1 MLTTRRSRWNLVLGF
16 VFSSFVCTAIFAQ
29 NQPQADLAK
38 LNQSGYFINAN
49 QSSYQTNSVWVPYR
63 KLMDQ
68 SAVFDRIVSQ
78 LESIICGTTQ
88 NRSVL
93 LVGEPSDTWRYLY
106 ARLASKQNTPECTKT
121 AHVEVDISKIE
132 AGHSYVGEVDEY
144 WQESILAPADRKN
157 AVLYLSS
164 LNQLVGLGSHSND
177 DNGIE
182 AEYANNISSGRLRSV
197 AFMNKYE
204 YEFLARSKHAYVVN
218 AFAVTIKLDEMT
230 TQEINTLQQDYLR
243 IVAPGFSLIPKEQ
256 DYLNKTAKFYLPNF
270 LEPQRSITILKRL
283 IQANGGEG
291 AGQTEELDR
300 SVEVASD
307 LETIH
312 PYAPK
317 TKWERTILRP
327 DALKISLMFDSFV
340 TEASYDKLVIK
351 NGDTGVQLASIS
363 GDKGAF
369 ETEAFAT
376 NHLKLEFTSDS
387 GTEFDGFKV
396 GKIIQLVKKPITAPT
411 TIVFNREDIRVMIMK
426 VAQLPEWIINRQYDT
441 VRNLRSKLDGDVVG
455 CHQAKDDAVKL
466 AKIGYVGGRTDEKP
480 VASHMFVGSTGTGKS
495 YMAKKMAD
503 FLDIKLITFDMTSYR
518 TPESFD
524 RFIDSLS
531 QSLILY
537 PYAIYLF
544 EEVDKA
550 DSKIL
555 DRLYFMTDEGVL
567 YDKYQRPLFA
577 RGAYIIITTN
587 AAEEAIL
594 SNPNSPTLTE
604 DVNAELR
611 KLFRPSF
618 LNRMDAISI
627 FKPFTQPEYRQ
638 LAEIMVK
645 KKIKSSREIFDWAM
659 TVDGPSLD
667 YIAKNGQS
675 ARYGARPMERL
686 IDSVIASG
694 VAEWQLAHGPLFA
707 ENQVA
712 IKKAQ
717 QVNDFICLSQDKQV
731 NYSVDP
737 DVNSGSKLIS
747 GYSPRSDFSEY
758 LMMKTKIE
766 EALEDQSIW
775 SDRD

>member
-1 MLTTRRSRWNLVLGF
+1 
-16 VFSSFVCTAIFAQ
+16 
-29 NQPQADLAK
+29 
-38 LNQSGYFINAN
+38 
-49 QSSYQTNSVWVPYR
+49 
-63 KLMDQ
+63 
-68 SAVFDRIVSQ
+68 
-78 LESIICGTTQ
+78 
-88 NRSVL
+88 
-93 LVGEPSDTWRYLY
+93 
-106 ARLASKQNTPECTKT
+106 
-121 AHVEVDISKIE
+121 
-132 AGHSYVGEVDEY
+132 
-144 WQESILAPADRKN
+144 
-157 AVLYLSS
+157 
-164 LNQLVGLGSHSND
+164 
-177 DNGIE
+177 
-182 AEYANNISSGRLRSV
+182 
-197 AFMNKYE
+197 
-204 YEFLARSKHAYVVN
+204 
-218 AFAVTIKLDEMT
+218 
-230 TQEINTLQQDYLR
+230 
-243 IVAPGFSLIPKEQ
+243 
-256 DYLNKTAKFYLPNF
+256 
-270 LEPQRSITILKRL
+270 
-283 IQANGGEG
+283 
-291 AGQTEELDR
+291 
-300 SVEVASD
+300 
-307 LETIH
+307 
-312 PYAPK
+312 
-317 TKWERTILRP
+317 
-327 DALKISLMFDSFV
+327 
-340 TEASYDKLVIK
+340 
-351 NGDTGVQLASIS
+351 
-363 GDKGAF
+363 
-369 ETEAFAT
+369 
-376 NHLKLEFTSDS
+376 
-387 GTEFDGFKV
+387 
-396 GKIIQLVKKPITAPT
+396 
-411 TIVFNREDIRVMIMK
+411 
-426 VAQLPEWIINRQYDT
+426 
-441 VRNLRSKLDGDVVG
+441 
-455 CHQAKDDAVKL
+455 
-466 AKIGYVGGRTDEKP
+466 
-480 VASHMFVGSTGTGKS
+480 MFVGSTGTGKS

-645 KKIKSSREIFDWAM
+645 KKIKSSREIFDWAL

-712 IKKAQ
+712 IRKAQ
-717 QVNDFICLSQDKQV
+717 PVNDFTCLSQDKQV
-731 NYSVDP
+731 NYTVDP

-747 GYSPRSDFSEY
+747 GYSPRSDFAEY

-766 EALEDQSIW
+766 EALKDQSIW